1 VWFLDLKAVFITG
14 GMIIPLE
21 LLPNGLERA
30 SMLLPFRA
38 MAYAPARL
46 AAGHLEP
53 GLLLEQV
60 AWILALAVA
69 ASAAFRAGE
78 RRLQVVGG

>member
-1 VWFLDLKAVFITG
+1 
-14 GMIIPLE
+14 MIIPLE

-30 SMLLPFRA
+30 SLFLPFRA

-46 AAGHLEP
+46 AAGFVEP
-53 GLLLEQV
+53 GLLLQQV
-60 AWILALAVA
+60 GWIAVLSVAAVA
-69 ASAAFRAGE
+69 VFGAGE

>member
-1 VWFLDLKAVFITG
+1 VWFLYLKAVFITG

-21 LLPNGLERA
+21 LLPDALERA
-30 SMLLPFRA
+30 ALVLPFRA

-46 AAGHLEP
+46 ASGHAEP
-53 GLLLEQV
+53 GLLVEQA
-60 AWILALAVA
+60 AWIVALAVLA
-69 ASAAFRAGE
+69 GAAFRAGE